1 MALKGEMKKETRKT
15 IYVGVNFIVS
25 PPPGMGLESRLEFQR
40 QLSEENIELTDIKVD
55 NQRLIAGRS
64 NPMPIQISIGLI
76 APTIGQLL
84 IVAPELGGRSIEVF
98 GEEAC
103 DISKSFSNI
112 WPRRQV
118 LGCDVTI
125 RDLYD
130 ADSEHAFQEIWEG
143 LLHQPT
149 ERMNAFGRPILGG
162 GLRFVM
168 PQTEAEP
175 GQPVIEVK
183 VESFLQDTHKVYLDV
198 SCNWPTPQPIDFA
211 LDPESRINY
220 VDNFIQ
226 KQVIDFVLGG

>member
-1 MALKGEMKKETRKT
+1 MKKETRKT
-15 IYVGVNFIVS
+15 IYAGVNFIVS

-40 QLSEENIELTDIKVD
+40 QLSEENIELTDIKFD
-55 NQRLIAGRS
+55 NQRWMGVRS
-64 NPMPIQISIGLI
+64 NPMPIQVTVGLI
-76 APTIGQLL
+76 APAIGQLL
-84 IVAPELGGRSIEVF
+84 IVVPELGGRTLEHF

-103 DISKSFSNI
+103 DIARSFSNI
-112 WPRRQV
+112 WPKRQI

-168 PQTEAEP
+168 PQIGADTTK
-175 GQPVIEVK
+175 PVIEVK
-183 VESFLQDTHKVYLDV
+183 VESFLQDTHKIFLDV
-198 SCNWPTPQPIDFA
+198 SCNWPTPQPLEFP
-211 LDPESRINY
+211 LDPEIRINY

-226 KQVIDFVLGG
+226 KQVIDFIIGG